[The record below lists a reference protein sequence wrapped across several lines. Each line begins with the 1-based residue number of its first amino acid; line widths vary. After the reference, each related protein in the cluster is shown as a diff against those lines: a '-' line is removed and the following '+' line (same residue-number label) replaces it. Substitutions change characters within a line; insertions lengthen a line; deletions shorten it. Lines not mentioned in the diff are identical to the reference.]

1 MNEAAFKPAVAPLY
15 EPSGPV
21 AAAFHRSNAFAR
33 GLMGPVGSSKSS
45 ACWQEMFTRATEQE
59 PDASGVRRFRCAV
72 LRNTYPELTSTAIRT
87 VLEWCPSLKM
97 KWDSPITGKLSGS
110 LPDGT
115 KLDFEV
121 MFLALERP
129 EEVDKIGSLEITAGW
144 INEVR
149 EVAKAI
155 FDKLTERVGRYPK
168 TIVDA
173 NGKRLYGPTWRG
185 VVMDTNPPDD
195 DSWYYKIAEKA
206 DTEMVAATEAA
217 ERKLRE
223 LGFLKPD
230 EPLLEFFHQPG
241 GLIEKADNEY
251 EPNPAAENIRNLD
264 GGYAYYYR
272 QIAGKKKEWIKA
284 QILGQYAVMTDGKP
298 VYSDYS
304 DELHCRKTEPLRG
317 LPIIVGLDYGRSP
330 AAVFMQLT
338 ARGQLRVFDELW
350 GDDIGIEAFAEDV
363 VKPHIGVNYREYETL
378 FVGDPAGMAKESD
391 ERNAFDVLADVGI
404 VAVPAHTNRLTGRLE
419 AVRHYLNRNVGGQ
432 PAFVIDKRC
441 ARVRKGFL
449 GRYYFKRVQVSEN
462 MFKETPEK
470 NEYSH
475 PHDALQ
481 YGALY
486 ARLEDVGGGR
496 FKEKLKYPSLGIGA

>member
-1 MNEAAFKPAVAPLY
+1 LSATLAPPYKPA
-15 EPSGPV
+15 GPV
-21 AAAFHRSNAFAR
+21 AEAFHRSNAFAR

-45 ACWQEMFTRATEQE
+45 ACWQEMFTRATEQA
-59 PDASGVRRFRCAV
+59 PNAAGVRRFRCAV
-72 LRNTYPELTSTAIRT
+72 LRNTYPELTSTTIRT
-87 VLEWCPSLKM
+87 VQEWCPALKFN
-97 KWDSPITGKLSGS
+97 WGSPITAKLRGK

-115 KLDFEV
+115 TLDFEC

-155 FDKLTERVGRYPK
+155 FDKLTERVGRFPK
-168 TIVDA
+168 IESDA
-173 NGKRLYGPTWRG
+173 TGKQIYGPTWRG
-185 VVMDTNPPDD
+185 VVMDTNPPSDD
-195 DSWYYKIAEKA
+195 HWYYKIAEKS
-206 DTEMVAATEAA
+206 DPEITDQTEQA
-217 ERKLRE
+217 EKKLRE
-223 LGFLKPD
+223 LGYLKPG
-230 EPLLEFFHQPG
+230 EPLFAFFKQPG
-241 GLIEKADNEY
+241 GLIAMADNEY
-251 EPNPAAENIRNLD
+251 EPNPAAENIQNLD

-284 QILGQYAVMTDGKP
+284 QILGQYAVITDGKA
-298 VYSDYS
+298 VYGDYS
-304 DELHCRKTEPLRG
+304 DELHCRKTDPLRG
-317 LPIIVGLDYGRSP
+317 LPIIIGLDYGRSP

-363 VKPHIGVNYREYETL
+363 VKPHIGLHYREFDTM

-404 VAVPAHTNRLTGRLE
+404 VAIPAHTNRLTGRLE

-432 PAFVIDKRC
+432 PAFVLDPRC
-441 ARVRKGFL
+441 SRLRSGFL

-462 MFKETPEK
+462 LFKETPEK

-475 PHDALQ
+475 PHDSLQ

-486 ARLEDVGGGR
+486 ARMEDVGGGR
-496 FKEKLKYPSLGIGA
+496 FKEKLNYPPIGIRA